1 MASTEGVNRP
11 LTRRQLLGS
20 AGVAGTLG
28 FAGCSSRNVI
38 LGESA
43 DTAGTTIQFW
53 TLFSGGD
60 GATMKSIVDRFNEE
74 QPLGDVRIDRQR
86 IPWDDYY
93 TKLYTALVADKG
105 PDIAIMHQALMGRFQ
120 RMLDPYNQ
128 YLSDS
133 AADKYV
139 PTLWKRMRFNGD
151 QLALPLDAH
160 PIGIYYNR
168 SLFEKAGL
176 DPDSPPSNFTEF
188 KDACDAITKKTDAHA
203 FAPTPYL
210 DPIGMLRTFIAFDKQ
225 RGGELFTDDITTVT
239 FTDRA
244 GMGTAQLFGD
254 ITGKYGWDIP
264 NTSEN
269 RADIAFQDN
278 KMAMTMN
285 GTWYAAV
292 LESLDGFD
300 WSMFKPFVAPE
311 KKQGFTQSGSHTV
324 ILPRNPR
331 RDERKTQIAVKAA
344 EWITQK
350 NPVWGTR
357 AGHLPAATDALNS
370 NALRNSPLWPKSLS
384 KFFKM
389 ASDDQLAYL
398 PRTPFNVNNS
408 STWDFFP
415 DIYAHNV
422 SPKEG
427 MQRGAKSIQRLINNV
442 D

>member
-1 MASTEGVNRP
+1 MAFTEGVNSP
-11 LTRRQLLGS
+11 MTRRRLLGTIGA
-20 AGVAGTLG
+20 AGSLG
-28 FAGCSSRNVI
+28 LSGCSSRNVI
-38 LGESA
+38 LGNAA
-43 DTAGTTIQFW
+43 DASGTTIQFW

-60 GATMKSIVDRFNEE
+60 GATMKSIVSRFNEE
-74 QPLGDVRIDRQR
+74 RPLGDVRIDRQR

-105 PDIAIMHQALMGRFQ
+105 PDIAIMHQALMGRFR
-120 RMLDPYNQ
+120 RMLVPYNP

-139 PTLWKRMRFNGD
+139 ATLWDRMRFDGD
-151 QLALPLDAH
+151 QLSLPLDAH
-160 PIGIYYNR
+160 PIGMYYNR
-168 SLFEKAGL
+168 SLFEEAGL
-176 DPDSPPSNFTEF
+176 DPDSPPSNFREF
-188 KDACDAITKKTDAHA
+188 KRACDAVTEKTDAHA

-210 DPIGMLRTFIAFDKQ
+210 DPIGMLRTFIAFDEQ
-225 RGGELFTDDITTVT
+225 RGGELFTDDMTRVT
-239 FTDRA
+239 FDDQA
-244 GMGTAQLFGD
+244 GMGTAQLFGE

-269 RADIAFQDN
+269 RADIAFQDDN
-278 KMAMTMN
+278 LAMTMN

-300 WSMFKPFVAPE
+300 WSMFKPFVAPG
-311 KKQGFTQSGSHTV
+311 KKRDITQSGSHTV
-324 ILPRNPR
+324 ILPRNPY
-331 RDERKTQIAVKAA
+331 RDREKTQTAVRAA

-357 AGHLPAATDALNS
+357 AGHLPAAKDALNS
-370 NALRNSPLWPKSLS
+370 KALRDSSLWPKSLS
-384 KFFKM
+384 KFFEM

-408 STWDFFP
+408 STWGFFP

-422 SPKEG
+422 SPRAG
-427 MQRGAKSIQRLINNV
+427 MQRGATSIQRLINDV

>member
-1 MASTEGVNRP
+1 MPSTEGANSA
-11 LTRRQLLGS
+11 LTRRQLLG
-20 AGVAGTLG
+20 GVGLAGTVGLS
-28 FAGCSSRNVI
+28 GCNSRSVI
-38 LGESA
+38 LGNSA
-43 DTAGTTIQFW
+43 DTSGTTIQFW

-60 GATMKSIVDRFNEE
+60 GATMKSIVDRFNDE
-74 QPLGDVRIDRQR
+74 QPIGNVRIDRQR

-120 RMLDPYNQ
+120 RMLVPYNP

-133 AADKYV
+133 TADKYV
-139 PTLWKRMRFNGD
+139 PTLWERMRFDGD
-151 QLALPLDAH
+151 QLSLPLDAH

-176 DPDSPPSNFTEF
+176 DPDSPPTNFEEF
-188 KDACDAITKKTDAHA
+188 EHACDTITKKTDAHA

-210 DPIGMLRTFIAFDKQ
+210 DPIGMLRTFIAFDEQ
-225 RGGELFTDDITTVT
+225 RGGHLFTDDLSTVT
-239 FTDRA
+239 FDDDA

-264 NTSEN
+264 NASEN

-311 KKQGFTQSGSHTV
+311 KKRNVTQSGSHTV
-324 ILPRNPR
+324 ILPRNPH
-331 RDERKTQIAVKAA
+331 RDERKTRVAVKAA

-357 AGHLPAATDALNS
+357 AGHLPAAKDALHS
-370 NALRNSPLWPKSLS
+370 KALRNSPLWPKSLS
-384 KFFKM
+384 KFFQM
-389 ASDDQLAYL
+389 ANNDRLAYL

-408 STWDFFP
+408 STWSFFP

-422 SPKEG
+422 SPKAG
-427 MQRGAKSIQRLINNV
+427 MQRGANSIQRLINDV